1 MPSLVSLAAA
11 YTLLVV
17 ASVAALAFLRH
28 DATLSGMAALNP
40 FGPPEISRHF
50 FSTNP
55 EAVRF
60 SALLDF
66 ASAIA
71 FAIYTATTVARL
83 QFLGVRHAG
92 VQTAFAG
99 GLAASGGLSA
109 AGLFL
114 WVLSVPEAVASV
126 PVARALHFLIFL
138 CGGPAFALGMGL
150 LAAGV
155 SASSHFAR
163 LLPKWVVRLGL
174 VIAATGA
181 LSALGLLSLPMTVAI
196 PVTRVGGF
204 VWLIAVGA
212 LMPRCSARLPTD
224 DR

>member
-1 MPSLVSLAAA
+1 MGVVGPGGRCFRSSCSRVAFPDLSLRR
-11 YTLLVV
+11 TC
-17 ASVAALAFLRH
+17 LRPW
-28 DATLSGMAALNP
+28 N
-40 FGPPEISRHF
+40 
-50 FSTNP
+50 
-55 EAVRF
+55 
-60 SALLDF
+60 
-66 ASAIA
+66 
-71 FAIYTATTVARL
+71 
-83 QFLGVRHAG
+83 
-92 VQTAFAG
+92 
-99 GLAASGGLSA
+99 
-109 AGLFL
+109 
-114 WVLSVPEAVASV
+114 
-126 PVARALHFLIFL
+126 
-138 CGGPAFALGMGL
+138 GL

>member
-138 CGGPAFALGMGL
+138 CGGPAFALGMGCWL
-150 LAAGV
+150 PECRPPVISRGCCQ
-155 SASSHFAR
+155 SGSS
-163 LLPKWVVRLGL
+163 GL
-174 VIAATGA
+174 V
-181 LSALGLLSLPMTVAI
+181 S
-196 PVTRVGGF
+196 
-204 VWLIAVGA
+204 
-212 LMPRCSARLPTD
+212 
-224 DR
+224 